1 MTEKTASPSPI
12 NSPRDEM
19 NISVFEMP
27 NDKPGYRKC
36 SLPPGTI
43 KRQELA

>member
-1 MTEKTASPSPI
+1 MA
-12 NSPRDEM
+12 SPRDEM
-19 NISVFEMP
+19 NISVYEMAIE
-27 NDKPGYRKC
+27 KPGYRKC